1 MVCQLTDSILNNH
14 TRVKGNLA
22 ITGGTSQRIR
32 YQASAFHSFYLID
45 KTQDRR
51 RYMNTISHHFHCH
64 IINQIN
70 TFYRTFILVLFPFM
84 ETGHRVIK
92 MSSMR
97 ISRLISRL
105 YILKFCLGMS
115 YRSQNTFCRDI
126 FTELHGSGK
135 FRCGIPTFD
144 TACFFQ

>member
-1 MVCQLTDSILNNH
+1 MKESMRKPVLFFMDLMVVFLAVILTIELI
-14 TRVKGNLA
+14 A
-22 ITGGTSQRIR
+22 IAGFT
-32 YQASAFHSFYLID
+32 
-45 KTQDRR
+45 
-51 RYMNTISHHFHCH
+51 
-64 IINQIN
+64 
-70 TFYRTFILVLFPFM
+70 FPFM

-92 MSSMR
+92 MSGMR